1 MDDRIPESERSGPDS
16 ARARHADLKARGSR
30 SCTSASRW
38 LSFLPQNDRLSAV
51 KTNPHFYPVILAGG
65 RGTRFWPL
73 SRKRRAKQL
82 LALDGK
88 QTMIQQTVARL
99 APMATSSRFWIITN
113 DDLRTA
119 IISQLKRLPP
129 SQIIAEPAARNT
141 APAIGLAAFLLLRH
155 DPDAVLGLFP
165 SDHVIADPNRFRETL
180 ARGVAIAAAG
190 ENIVVLGIRPT
201 RPETGYGYIE
211 VGAPDRGSI
220 RVRRFTEKPDA
231 DHAKQFVEAG
241 NFLWNSGMFLWRADT
256 LANALREHLPNTA
269 VLLERIAASHGTR
282 KFADTFGKLYPKCD
296 NISIDYAVL
305 EPRSAKGE
313 EQSHIFCLPSDFGW
327 NDLGSWTAL
336 HEHHSAKAKLTD
348 KVPVSGS
355 SSFTLNARNN
365 YVHAPGKFV
374 ALIGVNNLVIV
385 ETDDA
390 LLVTTLEHSQ
400 DVGKVVKHLD
410 EKKLKKLV

>member
-1 MDDRIPESERSGPDS
+1 MKLIS
-16 ARARHADLKARGSR
+16 
-30 SCTSASRW
+30 
-38 LSFLPQNDRLSAV
+38 
-51 KTNPHFYPVILAGG
+51 HFYPVILAGG

-99 APMATSSRFWIITN
+99 LPLAPATRIWVITN
-113 DDLRTA
+113 DDLRPA
-119 IISQLKRLPP
+119 ILRQLRKLPP
-129 SQIIAEPAARNT
+129 RQIVAEPVGRNT
-141 APAIGLAAFLLLRH
+141 TPAIGLAAFLLLRD

-165 SDHVIADPNRFRETL
+165 SDHVIADPEKFRATL
-180 ARGVAIAAAG
+180 GRGAAIAAAG

-211 VGAPDRGSI
+211 AGANAGDGSL
-220 RVRRFTEKPDA
+220 RVRRFTEKPDLA
-231 DHAKQFVEAG
+231 RARQFVEAG
-241 NFLWNSGMFLWRADT
+241 NYFWNSGMFLWRAET
-256 LANALREHLPNTA
+256 VANALREHLPKTA
-269 VLLERIAASHGTR
+269 VILGEIAAAYGTR
-282 KFADTFGKLYPKCD
+282 KFGAALRRLYPKCE
-296 NISIDYAVL
+296 NISVDYAIL

-313 EQSHIFCLPSDFGW
+313 GASGIFCLPSDFGW

-336 HEHHSAKAKLTD
+336 HEHQMAKSKRGAGGT
-348 KVPVSGS
+348 VNAAGN
-355 SSFTLNARNN
+355 FALNASNN

-374 ALIGVNNLVIV
+374 ATVGVSNLVVV

-390 LLVTTLEHSQ
+390 LLITTLDQSQ
-400 DVGKVVKHLD
+400 DVGKVVKYLD